1 MQKTILSLVQT
12 ITSELTLSPT
22 NTVLSSQ
29 DETILK
35 LLSLVRA
42 TCDDLLAERTWQ
54 VLQARYSFTTSAGID
69 NYALPADAQ
78 ELVAGTFTDGQNQ
91 WLMCGPL
98 TPVQWSQL
106 LTTGSAASPFSRF
119 RVYADR
125 FYVLPVPD
133 ATPHTFTY
141 EYISRNYVRD
151 GATQLPKPDFT
162 QDSDICVFDHRVVIY
177 GTKLK
182 WLASTG
188 EDTTAALVD
197 YTRALEFAK
206 GRDIAVPTL
215 SLLGGSN
222 YRSPIA
228 NLPEGNWG
236 L

>member
-1 MQKTILSLVQT
+1 MQKTILSLVQS
-12 ITSELTLSPT
+12 IASELTLSPT

-35 LLSLVRA
+35 LLSFVRA

-54 VLQARYSFTTSAGID
+54 ALQARYSFTTSAGVD
-69 NYALPADAQ
+69 NYAFPLDAH
-78 ELVAGTFTDGQNQ
+78 EYLSGTFTDGSNQ
-91 WLMCGPL
+91 WLISGPL
-98 TPVQWSQL
+98 TPVQWSQM
-106 LTTGSAASPFSRF
+106 LTIGPTSSPFSRF
-119 RVYADR
+119 RIYADR

-133 ATPHTFTY
+133 TTPHTFTY
-141 EYISRNYVRD
+141 EYVTRNYVRD

-162 QDSDICVFDHRVVIY
+162 QDSDICLFDHRVVIY

-197 YTRALEFAK
+197 YSRALEFAK
-206 GRDIAVPTL
+206 GRDIPAPTL
-215 SLLGGSN
+215 SLLGGWGS
-222 YRSPIA
+222 RSPIA
-228 NLPEGNWG
+228 NIPEGNWG